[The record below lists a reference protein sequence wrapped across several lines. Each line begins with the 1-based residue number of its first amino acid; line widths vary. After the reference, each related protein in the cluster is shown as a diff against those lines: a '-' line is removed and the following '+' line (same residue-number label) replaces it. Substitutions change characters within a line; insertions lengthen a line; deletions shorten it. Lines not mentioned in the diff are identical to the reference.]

1 MKFIS
6 KKIDYNEYSVLYI
19 VFITCALFIHLLS
32 IFLPDGISEA
42 EEGYIYYL
50 FFGAGP
56 LIVYLIYRL
65 TNSPTDSEVS
75 PVNQILFFLNGY
87 LIVFFSV
94 YHLSLAMTTK
104 MYSRWY
110 FSDFSRIQIISTAS
124 ILVLNYF
131 SAKIMNKLCL
141 PAVGIGNKLLIL
153 IAPLVLFVLF
163 LTDHQKEI
171 IHAVSS
177 SLDFQKG
184 CIIGFLISMLIIIS
198 SNFSIP
204 RVSYLRIASK
214 IVSTLVTILAILF
227 IFSLFDTSLTV
238 DGHHFDAYM
247 GSAMAVHGGWIP
259 FVDIHNQ
266 YGLLP
271 FMLVAWLFKIVPP
284 SYVAMAVLVSFT
296 TVLQSLIIFLI
307 IQRLTKNKLLLWFG
321 GILLLLFFIVIAPF
335 NVNSRP
341 STSGFRHLPTFLLL
355 LTLVYLPKGRKANV
369 FTLIALLLCAF
380 WSIDQF
386 FYGAITYSALLLGN
400 GLAYKE
406 KIYYFLKSALIALA
420 IPLLAHGIFSLS
432 MFLYY
437 GFFPRYDLYWEVIM
451 TFVTGF
457 WLSPVNP
464 NNLTFGFHLLIYSA
478 VLVYSLRAILERDR
492 AARERDWDSIKSVF
506 VVAIMGIFHMQYF
519 VGRSYDEEALIIY
532 SMPLGII
539 FLVMTDRF
547 LEWRKVMYFT
557 NIIGWIIIVVI
568 FSLSAGLAV
577 NNVTLPRNF
586 LHSLSYVKKIIFEPP
601 RDEFDREVIK
611 MINKWQAG
619 EKRVLTFF
627 KPDRRIASLVSA
639 NKAHRYPI
647 TFDDSRYP
655 HKMDQI
661 LHTPVNIKEGDV
673 FITDSPPA
681 RIIFSDNCGIDNT
694 KNWIHEGDSL
704 IFDKDH
710 YKFATSADAKHIFR
724 IGIPFT
730 KDKLYRVSVDVKG
743 GTASNST
750 FDIYLNDGAINTYS
764 PPATAGNEWG
774 HHTYSFRSG
783 TTTPNGCAGI
793 RVLPSLAGK
802 NIEIKNF
809 SVVEIA
815 TDISVDAQR
824 GSWFIPEGLEPVD
837 AKLEEN
843 IISQWDCRLVDESP
857 SGGIKVY
864 KLTSKR
870 P

>member
-1 MKFIS
+1 MRFIS

-124 ILVLNYF
+124 ILVLSYV
-131 SAKIMNKLCL
+131 SPKIINKLCL

-153 IAPLVLFVLF
+153 IAPLVLFDLF
-163 LTDHQKEI
+163 LTAYQKEI
-171 IHAVSS
+171 IHEVFIN
-177 SLDFQKG
+177 LDFRKG
-184 CIIGFLISMLIIIS
+184 CFIGFLISMLIIIS
-198 SNFSIP
+198 SKFSIP

-214 IVSTLVTILAILF
+214 IVSTLVTVLAILF
-227 IFSLFDTSLTV
+227 IFSLYDTSLPTDIV
-238 DGHHFDAYM
+238 HDSAYL
-247 GSAMAVHGGWIP
+247 GSVMAVHGGWIP
-259 FVDIHNQ
+259 FVDVHNQ

-271 FMLVAWLFKIVPP
+271 ILIVAWLFKVVPP
-284 SYVAMAVLVSFT
+284 SYEAMAALVSFT

-321 GILLLLFFIVIAPF
+321 GILLLLFFTVIAPF
-335 NVNSRP
+335 NLNSRP
-341 STSGFRHLPTFLLL
+341 STAGFRHLPTFLLVL
-355 LTLVYLPKGRKANV
+355 ALVYLPKGRKVNF
-369 FTLIALLLCAF
+369 FTSIALLLCAF
-380 WSIDQF
+380 WSFDQF

-400 GLAYKE
+400 GLAYRE
-406 KIYYFLKSALIALA
+406 KIYYFLKSALIVLG

-432 MFLYY
+432 MFLHY

-457 WLSPVNP
+457 WLSPVDP
-464 NNLTFGFHLLIYSA
+464 NSLIFGFHLLIYSA
-478 VLVYSLRAILERDR
+478 VLVYSLKAIFERDK
-492 AARERDWDSIKSVF
+492 ANREGNWDSIKCVF

-519 VGRSYDEEALIIY
+519 VGRSYEEALVVFSI
-532 SMPLGII
+532 PLGMI

-547 LEWRKVMYFT
+547 FEWRKMMYFT
-557 NIIGWIIIVVI
+557 NIVGRIIIVVI
-568 FSLSAGLAV
+568 FSLSAGV
-577 NNVTLPRNF
+577 VGKNFTFPRDF
-586 LHSLSYVKKIIFEPP
+586 LHSLSNVKKVICELRPN
-601 RDEFDREVIK
+601 DEFKEEVT
-611 MINKWQAG
+611 MINKWHAE

-627 KPDRRIASLVSA
+627 KGDNAVAVLVCS
-639 NKAHRYPI
+639 NRAHRYPI
-647 TFDDSRYP
+647 SSSVDSLYP
-655 HKMDQI
+655 HIMDKI
-661 LHTPVNIKEGDV
+661 LHTPVDLKEGDV
-673 FITDSPPA
+673 FFTDSPPA
-681 RIIFSDNCGIDNT
+681 RIIFSDNCITDNT
-694 KNWIHEGDSL
+694 NIWTHEGDSL

-710 YKFATSADAKHIFR
+710 YEFTTSANAKHISH
-724 IGIPFT
+724 IGVPFT
-730 KDKLYRVSVDVKG
+730 KDKLYMVSIDIKG

-750 FDIYLNDGAINTYS
+750 FDIYVNDGAINTYS
-764 PPATAGNEWG
+764 APATAGNEWG

-783 TTTPNGCAGI
+783 TTTPNGCVGV
-793 RVLPSLAGK
+793 RVLTSLAGK
-802 NIEIKNF
+802 NIEIKNS

-824 GSWFIPEGLEPVD
+824 GNWFISEGLEPVY

-843 IISQWDCRLVDESP
+843 IISQWGCRLVDESP